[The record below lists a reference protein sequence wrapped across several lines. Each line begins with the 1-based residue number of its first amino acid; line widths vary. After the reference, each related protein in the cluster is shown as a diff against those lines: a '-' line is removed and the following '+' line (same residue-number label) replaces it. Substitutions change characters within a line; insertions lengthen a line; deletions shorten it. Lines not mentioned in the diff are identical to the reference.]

1 MKIFIATPM
10 YGGIAKNQY
19 TISMQNTIVK
29 LSQRGHSISTT
40 TIGNESL
47 ITRAR
52 NTLAHKFM
60 KSDFDAILFI
70 DADHGWDA
78 DDVVRM
84 IESGKDFIGAIYPMK
99 GINWDNVR
107 VAAQLGRENLSD
119 YSGYFAIN
127 LLDGDQTYDENEPFK
142 VKDIGTGMLF
152 LTRKVFETLEPH
164 CKKYKNNNVGSTG
177 VPFGEMITEYFTTF
191 VDENEILLSE
201 DYAFCRMW
209 QAQGGDVWSAPWVKI
224 SHAGDYNFE
233 GRFTRMLEVDQIKR
247 KIRAAE
253 EAAKAQQGSDSDE
266 KVEVVEVPLN
276 AESTEGKEKEPS
288 E

>member
-19 TISMQNTIVK
+19 TISLQNLVVK
-29 LSQRGHSISTT
+29 LSQAGHSVATT

-60 KSDFDAILFI
+60 KSDFDALLFI
-70 DADHGWDA
+70 DADHGWDS

-99 GINWDNVR
+99 GLNWDNIR
-107 VAAQLGRENLSD
+107 LAAKAGKENLEY
-119 YSGYFAIN
+119 YSGHFAIN
-127 LLDGDQTYDENEPFK
+127 LLQDTQDFDSQKPFK

-152 LTRKVFETLEPH
+152 LTRKVFEDLKPH
-164 CKKYKNNNVGSTG
+164 CKVYKNNNVGNTG
-177 VPFGEMITEYFTTF
+177 VGFGEEIVEYFTTF
-191 VDENEILLSE
+191 IDNEVLLSE
-201 DYAFCRMW
+201 DYALCRMW
-209 QAQGGDVWSAPWVKI
+209 QNIGGEVWSAPWVRI
-224 SHAGDYNFE
+224 THSGDYNFAGQFSGLVE
-233 GRFTRMLEVDQIKR
+233 MNMLR
-247 KIRAAE
+247 KKLQEIE
-253 EAAKAQQGSDSDE
+253 
-266 KVEVVEVPLN
+266 LN
-276 AESTEGKEKEPS
+276 KESTQPEEKEPS